1 MLNPSLKN
9 LETALGYTFHDKAL
23 LKTALTHRS
32 KSKNNNE
39 RFEFLGDALLETIIS
54 DRLFRDK
61 AKASEGDLTR
71 LRATLVRGKTLSEIA
86 DNLKI
91 KDYMIVGSG
100 ELRTG
105 GYQRE
110 STVADAFEAIVAAIY
125 LDSDFVTCQTVIT
138 QIFAKKITS
147 LPDAEALKDSKT
159 KLQEYIQAN
168 DAALPVYELLN
179 ISGPDHAKIF
189 NVRCVALGQQ
199 AIANGSSKKKAEQQA
214 ARQILE
220 QIVKIN
226 D

>member
-9 LETALGYTFHDKAL
+9 LETVLGYTFHDKTL

-61 AKASEGDLTR
+61 TKASEGDLTR

-138 QIFAKKITS
+138 QIFAKKIAS
-147 LPDAEALKDSKT
+147 LPDAEVLKDAKT

-168 DAALPVYELLN
+168 DIALPVYELLN

-189 NVRCVALGQQ
+189 NVRCIALGQE
-199 AIANGSSKKKAEQQA
+199 AIASGSSKKKAEQQA

-220 QIVKIN
+220 QVVKIN